1 MNNFLGRTIE
11 GSYMI
16 GSNNIKQQ
24 NIPYNQC
31 TLLIMGWVFVG
42 FFFLGGGGVKVRKHM
57 KT

>member
-11 GSYMI
+11 GSYII
-16 GSNNIKQQ
+16 GSSNIKQQ

-42 FFFLGGGGVKVRKHM
+42 VFFFFFFFFGGGGLK
-57 KT
+57 